1 MALGQKLF
9 EEVGKTSGFKVAK
22 VHPLEGVTTEISFT
36 SDIKGVGRYP
46 SGKNLDS
53 GTITKYPHGI
63 IDGSWQGTLTSE
75 LGEQFMWWS
84 HEKGKVLEGGKIK
97 GLNVTTGFTN
107 SQKLSWMN
115 NLIMIIELSGSIFS
129 DEFSAIGYEWVV
141 GPIIKKS

>member
-9 EEVGKTSGFKVAK
+9 EEVGKISGFKVTK

-46 SGKNLDS
+46 SGKNLAS
-53 GTITKYPHGI
+53 GTIIKYPHGI
-63 IDGSWQGTLTSE
+63 IDGSWQGTLTTE

-84 HEKGKVLEGGKIK
+84 HEKSKVLEGGEIK

-115 NLIMIIELSGSIFS
+115 NLIIVIEIFGSVFS
-129 DEFSAIGYEWVV
+129 DEFSAIGYEWVC
-141 GPIIKKS
+141 

>member
-9 EEVGKTSGFKVAK
+9 EEVGKISGFKVAK
-22 VHPLEGVTTEISFT
+22 VHPLEGVITEISFT

-46 SGKNLDS
+46 TGKNLAS

-63 IDGSWQGTLTSE
+63 IDGSWQGTLTTE

-84 HEKGKVLEGGKIK
+84 HEKSKVLEGGEIK

-115 NLIMIIELSGSIFS
+115 NLIIVIELSGSIFS
-129 DEFSAIGYEWVV
+129 DEFSAIGYEWVC
-141 GPIIKKS
+141 

>member
-9 EEVGKTSGFKVAK
+9 EEVGKISGFKVAK

-46 SGKNLDS
+46 GGKNLAS

-63 IDGSWQGTLTSE
+63 IDGSWQGTLTTE

-84 HEKGKVLEGGKIK
+84 HEKSKVLEGGEIK

-107 SQKLSWMN
+107 SHKLSWMN
-115 NLIMIIELSGSIFS
+115 NLIIVIELSGSIFS
-129 DEFSAIGYEWVV
+129 DEFSAIGYEWVC
-141 GPIIKKS
+141 

>member
-9 EEVGKTSGFKVAK
+9 EEVGKISAFKVAK

-46 SGKNLDS
+46 SGKNLAS

-63 IDGSWQGTLTSE
+63 IDGSWQGILTTE
-75 LGEQFMWWS
+75 LGEEFMWWS
-84 HEKGKVLEGGKIK
+84 HEKSKVLEGGKIK

-115 NLIMIIELSGSIFS
+115 NLIIVIEISGSVFS
-129 DEFSAIGYEWVV
+129 DEFSAIGYEWVC
-141 GPIIKKS
+141 

>member
-9 EEVGKTSGFKVAK
+9 EEVGKISGFKVAK

-46 SGKNLDS
+46 SGKNLAS

-63 IDGSWQGTLTSE
+63 IDGSWQGTLTTE

-84 HEKGKVLEGGKIK
+84 HEKSKVLEDSEIK

-115 NLIMIIELSGSIFS
+115 NLIIVIELSGSIFS
-129 DEFSAIGYEWVV
+129 DEFSAIGYEWVC
-141 GPIIKKS
+141 

>member
-9 EEVGKTSGFKVAK
+9 EEVGKISGFKVAK

-46 SGKNLDS
+46 SGKNLAS
-53 GTITKYPHGI
+53 GSITKYTHGI

-84 HEKGKVLEGGKIK
+84 HEKSKVLEAGEIK
-97 GLNVTTGFTN
+97 GLNVATGFTN

-115 NLIMIIELSGSIFS
+115 NLIIVIDLSGSVFS
-129 DEFSAIGYEWVV
+129 DEFSAIGYEWVC
-141 GPIIKKS
+141 